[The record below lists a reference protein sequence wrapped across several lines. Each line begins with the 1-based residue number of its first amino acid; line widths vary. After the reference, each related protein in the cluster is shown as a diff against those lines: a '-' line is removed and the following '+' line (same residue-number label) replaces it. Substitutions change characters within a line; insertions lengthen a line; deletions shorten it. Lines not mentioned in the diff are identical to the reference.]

1 MNQTLSEIYYLLQK
15 EFRSEFRHKA
25 ALGGVLLYV
34 FATVFVVYSGF
45 ARLQADIWNVQYWII
60 ILFASIHAV
69 WKSFAQDSGNRQLYL
84 YTLVSPQSVIL
95 AKLLYNFLLIAV
107 VSFLTYAG
115 LSFFTMDPVRDYA
128 HFALAAMLG
137 SIGFSIIFTFTAAIA
152 YRGSQQTAL
161 MSILS
166 FPIII
171 PVLLVLIKISAD
183 AIGLIKDT
191 AVWSDYMMLL
201 GIDLLL
207 FSLALLLFPFLWK
220 D

>member
-45 ARLQADIWNVQYWII
+45 ARLQADVWNVQYWII

-107 VSFLTYAG
+107 ISFLTYAG

>member
-45 ARLQADIWNVQYWII
+45 ARLQADVWNVQYWII

-107 VSFLTYAG
+107 ISFLTYAG

-152 YRGSQQTAL
+152 YRGNQQTAL

>member
-1 MNQTLSEIYYLLQK
+1 MNSLLTEVQILLQK

-45 ARLQADIWNVQYWII
+45 AKLQTDVWNVQYWII

-69 WKSFAQDSGNRQLYL
+69 WKSFAQDSGPRQIYL
-84 YTLVSPQSVIL
+84 YSLVSPQSVIL
-95 AKLLYNFLLIAV
+95 SKMLYNALIISV
-107 VSFLTYAG
+107 VSLLTYIG
-115 LSFFTMDPVRDYA
+115 LSFFTVDPVRHYGA
-128 HFALAAMLG
+128 FALAAVLG
-137 SIGFSIIFTFTAAIA
+137 SVGFSIIFTFTAAIA

-183 AIGLIKDT
+183 ALGLIQDT
-191 AVWSDYMMLL
+191 AVWSDYMLL
-201 GIDLLL
+201 VGIDLLL
-207 FSLALLLFPFLWK
+207 FSLSLLLFPFLWK

>member
-15 EFRSEFRHKA
+15 EFRSEFRHRA

-45 ARLQADIWNVQYWII
+45 ARLQADVWNVQYWII

-107 VSFLTYAG
+107 ISFLTYAG

-128 HFALAAMLG
+128 HFALAAILG

>member
-1 MNQTLSEIYYLLQK
+1 MNSLLSEVYLLLQK
-15 EFRSEFRHKA
+15 EFRSEFRNRA

-45 ARLQADIWNVQYWII
+45 AKLQADVWNVQYWII

-69 WKSFAQDSGNRQLYL
+69 WKSFAQDSGARQIYL
-84 YTLVSPQSVIL
+84 YTLVSPHGVIL
-95 AKLLYNFLLIAV
+95 AKLIYNALLIAL
-107 VSFLTYAG
+107 VSLLTFVG
-115 LSFFTMDPVRDYA
+115 LSFFTLDPVRDYGG
-128 HFALAAMLG
+128 FALAAALG
-137 SIGFSIIFTFTAAIA
+137 SMGFSIVFTFTAAIA

-183 AIGLIKDT
+183 ALGLIQDT
-191 AVWSDYMMLL
+191 AVWADYMLLL

>member
-1 MNQTLSEIYYLLQK
+1 MNQTISEIYYLLQK
-15 EFRSEFRHKA
+15 EFRSEFRHRA

-45 ARLQADIWNVQYWII
+45 ARLQADVWNVQYWII

-69 WKSFAQDSGNRQLYL
+69 WKSFAQDSGNRQMYL

-107 VSFLTYAG
+107 ISFLTYAG

-128 HFALAAMLG
+128 YFALAAMLG